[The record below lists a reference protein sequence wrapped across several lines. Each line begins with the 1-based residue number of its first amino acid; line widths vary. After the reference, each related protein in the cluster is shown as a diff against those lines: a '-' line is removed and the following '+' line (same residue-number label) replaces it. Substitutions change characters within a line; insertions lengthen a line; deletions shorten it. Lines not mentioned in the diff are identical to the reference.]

1 MIARIQLLRRRG
13 VLLPQGPTAAAWSDE
28 GYVETLVDRAGAQP
42 GRRLVLR
49 ALQSAPGCGVIFQLF
64 RPTLVSIEHEVIRIR
79 GIEPLDTV
87 DGLAAVMQEWLVRP
101 RC

>member
-1 MIARIQLLRRRG
+1 MIARIHLLRRRG
-13 VLLPQGPTAAAWSDE
+13 VLLTQGPTAVAWSDE

-49 ALQSAPGCGVIFQLF
+49 ALQSSPGCGVMFQLF
-64 RPTLVSIEHEVIRIR
+64 RPTLVSIEHEFMRVR
-79 GIEPLDTV
+79 GIEPLDTG
-87 DGLAAVMQEWLVRP
+87 DGLAAVVQEWLVRP

>member
-13 VLLPQGPTAAAWSDE
+13 VLLTRGTAIANWSDE
-28 GYVETLVDRAGAQP
+28 GYLETVVDRAGSQA

-49 ALQSAPGCGVIFQLF
+49 ALQSAPGCGVMFQLF
-64 RPTLVSIEHEVIRIR
+64 RPTLVSIEHEFMRVR
-79 GIEPLDTV
+79 GVEPLDTA
-87 DGLAAVMQEWLVRP
+87 DGLAAVVQEWLVRP